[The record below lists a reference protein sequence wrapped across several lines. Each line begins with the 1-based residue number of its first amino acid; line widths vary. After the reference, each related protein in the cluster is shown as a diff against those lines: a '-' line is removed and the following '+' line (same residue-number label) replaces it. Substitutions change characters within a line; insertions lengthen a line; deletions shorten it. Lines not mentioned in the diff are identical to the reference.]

1 MREEIGGRIAEL
13 KREIEE
19 LRGELRHAVLCEAS
33 APGKET
39 TYAIADRLDRLIV
52 EFMRVRDQV
61 GESGRGEAGRLS
73 RPE

>member
-13 KREIEE
+13 KREIEA
-19 LRGELRHAVLCEAS
+19 LRGELRHAVLREES
-33 APGKET
+33 AADNEN

-61 GESGRGEAGRLS
+61 GEDGRLS
-73 RPE
+73 KAE